1 MDLALFDLDE
11 TLISDDSSGLWMRWL
26 VDKGH
31 APIELA
37 EQEQFLMKQYYR
49 GELSMSCYME
59 STLSPLVGR
68 QTAEVASWVERFIE
82 SDILPRIYPQAQKLL
97 DWHRQRGDYIV
108 IISATGEHLVT
119 PIAQH
124 FSANAALAIGVS
136 VEDERYTGKTY
147 GTLTYRE
154 GKVERLKQ
162 WLSASPQLAFQ
173 HSYGYSDSIN
183 DKPLLEY
190 VDHAAVINPG
200 NELVDLAILHD
211 WDIHHWTRAKINN
224 ISCQ

>member
-11 TLISDDSSGLWMRWL
+11 TLISDDSSGLWLRWL
-26 VDKGH
+26 VDKGL
-31 APIELA
+31 APVALA
-37 EQEQFLMKQYYR
+37 EQEQYLMKQYYQ

-68 QTAEVASWVERFIE
+68 QTTEVAGWVEHFIE
-82 SDILPRIYPQAQKLL
+82 RDILPRIYPQARKMLA
-97 DWHRQRGDYIV
+97 WHRNRGDYIV

-124 FSANAALAIGVS
+124 FAANAALSIGVA
-136 VEDERYTGKTY
+136 VEDNRYTGKTY

-162 WLSASPQLAFQ
+162 WLSASPQLDFA
-173 HSYGYSDSIN
+173 HTYGYSDSIN

-190 VDHAAVINPG
+190 VDHATVINPG

-211 WDIHHWTRAKINN
+211 WNIHHWQHKR
-224 ISCQ
+224 

>member
-11 TLISDDSSGLWMRWL
+11 TLISDDSSGLWLRWL
-26 VDKGH
+26 VDKGL
-31 APIELA
+31 APVALA
-37 EQEQFLMKQYYR
+37 EQEQYLMKQYYQ

-68 QTAEVASWVERFIE
+68 HTTEVAGWVERFIE
-82 SDILPRIYPQAQKLL
+82 RDILPRIYPQARKMLA
-97 DWHRQRGDYIV
+97 WHRNRGDYIV

-124 FSANAALAIGVS
+124 FSANAALSIGVT
-136 VEDERYTGKTY
+136 VEDGRYTGKTY

-162 WLSASPQLAFQ
+162 WLSASPQLDFE
-173 HSYGYSDSIN
+173 HTYGYSDSIN
-183 DKPLLEY
+183 DKPLLKY
-190 VDHAAVINPG
+190 VDRATVINPG
-200 NELVDLAILHD
+200 TELVDLAILHD
-211 WDIHHWTRAKINN
+211 WDIHHWQHER
-224 ISCQ
+224 